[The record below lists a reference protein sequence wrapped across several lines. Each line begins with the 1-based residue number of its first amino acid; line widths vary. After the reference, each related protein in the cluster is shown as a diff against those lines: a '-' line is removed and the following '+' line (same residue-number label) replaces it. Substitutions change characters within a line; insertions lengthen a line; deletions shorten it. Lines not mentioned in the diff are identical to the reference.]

1 MNLMSADHEFDAI
14 VIGSG
19 IGGLAFA
26 SIMAK
31 LRKWRVLVLER
42 HFKIGGFTH
51 TFSRF
56 GGWSWD
62 VGLHYVGE
70 MGEAMMGRR
79 LFDFITDGGVKSD
92 AMPDVYDVFVYPS
105 LQVKACKGE
114 ENFRSTLIDAFPSE
128 RASIEKYFRGLKSAM
143 AWISRHFIAMA
154 VPAPLSWVVRLV
166 NRFTANLP

>member
-1 MNLMSADHEFDAI
+1 MSSQPEYDAI

-51 TFSRF
+51 TFTRP

-62 VGLHYVGE
+62 IGLHYVGE
-70 MGEAMMGRR
+70 MGDGMMGRR
-79 LFDFITDGGVKSD
+79 LFDFITENRVQWNP
-92 AMPDVYDVFVYPS
+92 MPDTYDVFARICES
-105 LQVKACKGE
+105 GRAKAKQI
-114 ENFRSTLIDAFPSE
+114 NP
-128 RASIEKYFRGLKSAM
+128 
-143 AWISRHFIAMA
+143 H
-154 VPAPLSWVVRLV
+154 
-166 NRFTANLP
+166 